1 MAKTCATNDDAI
13 SFRSIGRN
21 IPDTHFPRSVRNFKN
36 NAARTV
42 IEGGK
47 ILSVPLEGGSACLK
61 HRNPDL
67 YKIRISDHGR
77 WRQEHLG
84 TINAIYGKSPYFAYI
99 YPEIEKI
106 YLERSHGTIGEFN
119 ESLFSFVK
127 NFLDLDGVCVSA
139 RQMETSNPGRLAELK
154 NEFATKVNLNNSIL
168 EALFRLGKNAAFLFI

>member
-21 IPDTHFPRSVRNFKN
+21 IPDTHFPRSVRNFKKQCSPHRHRGRKDSFG
-36 NAARTV
+36 APRR
-42 IEGGK
+42 GK
-47 ILSVPLEGGSACLK
+47 
-61 HRNPDL
+61 RL

>member
-1 MAKTCATNDDAI
+1 MTTQYPFAPSAEIFRTLI
-13 SFRSIGRN
+13 SQGVSGI
-21 IPDTHFPRSVRNFKN
+21 SKN

-67 YKIRISDHGR
+67 YRIRISDHGR

-84 TINAIYGKSPYFAYI
+84 TTNAIYGKSPYFAYI

-127 NFLDLDGVCVSA
+127 NFLDLDGVCGSA